1 MVIQAVPV
9 MCKNSDLEVLN
20 CIYEQN
26 SSFRGG
32 AVYAL
37 NSFTVQ
43 LTNTIFY
50 RNNASF
56 TGGAFLAFSSGF
68 IVDHCTFVENGATY
82 FGGAL
87 LNSLSTANRIS
98 NSLFTGNYLNTPGNV
113 TEEGADIVDS
123 SAVSDIRHSLIQ
135 RLRACDTCIV
145 TQDAQLEQQ
154 TDADGVDNVWATAD
168 DGLSVRIISDAFKA
182 GRFGYSFNDIRNTPR
197 NADGMFDIGAYE
209 ITSAI
214 SGNIIYVDS
223 AATGNNNGSSWLNA
237 LTSMQEAVNIV
248 ASSQGQIDT
257 IKIAKGTY
265 SPSSLPRGI
274 NMFEFFD
281 YNNERTF
288 DLPGNLVVMGGYS
301 SGGSTRNPELFETI
315 LSSTT
320 YHVVSVAYTPNVLL
334 DGLTIK
340 NGNANG
346 PGNAYVNG
354 LPRPRNNGGGILALN
369 TSLVLKNCKISN
381 NTTTTYGGGLTCS
394 ASLLTIRDCLISDNY
409 GGEGAGGL
417 YLLLLQA
424 GSTIRKSTFERNSSW
439 QFGGAI
445 HIRDNPNL
453 FSIDSCVFKSNF
465 ITADAGDVGVVFF
478 PIMGLTSK

>member
-1 MVIQAVPV
+1 MRKMMSVLFLVLAAYLGFSQNIIYVDSSSTGLNNGSSWANAYTNLDSALLHNDLTTDTIKVAKGTYKPSLLPPGVASANPRDLSFYLSLRVTLVGGYPSGGGDLDPKTNYTVLSGDIGIDGNNVDNAYHVLLLSGAGATLYGITIEKGNANGGGTVTIGSAIVPRREGGGIYIADNDAEIYSVIFRNNYGYTGGAV

-56 TGGAFLAFSSGF
+56 TGGAFLALSSGF

-168 DGLSVRIISDAFKA
+168 DGLSVSIISDAFKA
-182 GRFGYSFNDIRNTPR
+182 GRFGYSFNDIRNTPQMQTVCLILEPMR
-197 NADGMFDIGAYE
+197 LILFQQYQVILFMLIALLPE
-209 ITSAI
+209 ITTA
-214 SGNIIYVDS
+214 
-223 AATGNNNGSSWLNA
+223 
-237 LTSMQEAVNIV
+237 
-248 ASSQGQIDT
+248 
-257 IKIAKGTY
+257 
-265 SPSSLPRGI
+265 
-274 NMFEFFD
+274 
-281 YNNERTF
+281 
-288 DLPGNLVVMGGYS
+288 LPG
-301 SGGSTRNPELFETI
+301 
-315 LSSTT
+315 
-320 YHVVSVAYTPNVLL
+320 
-334 DGLTIK
+334 
-340 NGNANG
+340 
-346 PGNAYVNG
+346 
-354 LPRPRNNGGGILALN
+354 
-369 TSLVLKNCKISN
+369 
-381 NTTTTYGGGLTCS
+381 
-394 ASLLTIRDCLISDNY
+394 
-409 GGEGAGGL
+409 
-417 YLLLLQA
+417 
-424 GSTIRKSTFERNSSW
+424 
-439 QFGGAI
+439 
-445 HIRDNPNL
+445 
-453 FSIDSCVFKSNF
+453 
-465 ITADAGDVGVVFF
+465 
-478 PIMGLTSK
+478 